1 MSEETI
7 EKVVAD
13 AFTRVQEAYARRE
26 DAERR
31 STLLIFPVHHVQHNR
46 KLYVRMCE
54 QELRFAFVEAFN
66 DAFRG
71 TNLSYSVETPTIDRY
86 LFSASNTSTAHGLND
101 QLPCISPYGEPG
113 FFDLVIYEGRDI
125 ACLIEFKARNPVIGK
140 YAKDLLKLSNP
151 IEDGKEGTGSPLRY
165 FIQMVESYDHLTIQ
179 SIKGKLK
186 ELSEQGKY
194 TQGKKPV
201 RCICYSLGKRHSGEQ
216 QGKRI
221 IDLTFPLRR
230 FSA

>member
-1 MSEETI
+1 MSEETMENI
-7 EKVVAD
+7 IND
-13 AFTRVQEAYARRE
+13 AFMRVQEAYARRG
-26 DAERR
+26 DAAGR
-31 STLLIFPVHHVQHNR
+31 STLLVFPIHHVQHNG

-66 DAFRG
+66 EAFRG

-86 LFSASNTSTAHGLND
+86 LFSVSKTSTEHGLND

-113 FFDLVIYEGRDI
+113 FFDLVIYEGHDV
-125 ACLIEFKARNPVIGK
+125 ACLIEFKARNPVPEK

-151 IEDGKEGTGSPLRY
+151 IEDGKEGTGAPLRY

-186 ELSEQGKY
+186 ELSEQSKY

-201 RCICYSLGKRHSGEQ
+201 RCICYSLARRHSGEQ

-221 IDLTFPLRR
+221 IDLTFPLRD
-230 FSA
+230 